1 MITRDKEPPFSS
13 PVSNSHGSNQMSGAP
28 GDRARQSE
36 AVESWI
42 ETMIAHDPEG
52 ILMSSGSG
60 RLAGVGGRLTARLKV
75 VDPWIWALAPALIV
89 LAMFFVL
96 PMGDLIATSFHPSI
110 GPAAVGP
117 EFTFANYRSF
127 LTDPFLLSIL
137 FNSAVL
143 GVGVVLFCI
152 VLAYPIA
159 YFLARTRSRWRGA
172 LLFCAI
178 VPLLISSVVRNLGWL
193 PILSREGLVNS
204 ILLQLN
210 IISAPV
216 TFLNNMAG
224 VIVGLAHAVLPF
236 LIITLTTVIQRI
248 DYDLEE
254 AAINLGASPFEA
266 FWQVVLPLSKPGL
279 LGGCLLVF
287 AIAVAAYTT
296 PAILGGNRVLVMAT
310 FISQEM
316 RVTLDYALGAT
327 AAAFLMILALVLT
340 AVATQVAAKRRGLS

>member
-1 MITRDKEPPFSS
+1 MT
-13 PVSNSHGSNQMSGAP
+13 
-28 GDRARQSE
+28 
-36 AVESWI
+36 
-42 ETMIAHDPEG
+42 AHDAEIPQRS
-52 ILMSSGSG
+52 LAPASPGSAQLPG
-60 RLAGVGGRLTARLKV
+60 AAGNLTPRTKA
-75 VDPWIWALAPALIV
+75 VDPWIWALAPTLIV
-89 LAMFFVL
+89 LATLFVL
-96 PMGDLIATSFHPSI
+96 PMGDLIATSFHPSN
-110 GPAAVGP
+110 GPATVGP
-117 EFTFANYRSF
+117 EFTLANYISF

-137 FNSAVL
+137 LNSAVL
-143 GVGVVLFCI
+143 GIGVVLFCI
-152 VLAYPIA
+152 VLAYPTA

-178 VPLLISSVVRNLGWL
+178 VPLLVSSVVRNLGWL

-210 IISAPV
+210 IILTPV

-224 VIVGLAHAVLPF
+224 VILGLSHAVLPF

-254 AAINLGASPFEA
+254 AAINLGASPFMA
-266 FWQVVLPLSKPGL
+266 FWKVVLPLSKPGL
-279 LGGCLLVF
+279 LGGSLLVF
-287 AIAVAAYTT
+287 TIAVAAYTT

-327 AAAFLMILALVLT
+327 AAAVLMILALVLT
-340 AVATQVAAKRRGLS
+340 AVATQIAAKGRGLS